1 LSLILLASLC
11 VASCQRGSVAGNEIQ
26 YRGETFKLTKN
37 YATYED
43 YKDDPDN
50 LDIRE
55 VPRIEKLMTQAKIG
69 PEFKDWGEFVKQAFE
84 IKFPGYAFGGG
95 QQVTS
100 ATRQFLVEDV
110 EIPRAA
116 KSRIFVLE
124 RMDGGRLRLVDDFVL
139 QTPDA
144 ADSGIR
150 SIEFIDDE
158 LRYADG
164 RGAIIRRTGLSSD
177 GG

>member
-11 VASCQRGSVAGNEIQ
+11 VASCQGGSAAGNEIQ

-37 YATYED
+37 YATFED

-55 VPRIEKLMTQAKIG
+55 VPRIEKLMTEIKIG

-84 IKFPGYAFGGG
+84 IKFPGYGFGGAA
-95 QQVTS
+95 QVTS
-100 ATRQFLVEDV
+100 ATRQFLAEDV

-116 KSRIFVLE
+116 KNRFFVLE

-139 QTPDA
+139 AMPDE
-144 ADSGIR
+144 ADIGIR
-150 SIEFIDDE
+150 SIEFVDGE
-158 LRYADG
+158 LRYAD
-164 RGAIIRRTGLSSD
+164 RSGAIIRRTRLSADSS
-177 GG
+177 